1 MGIFSHQVLDKPNMQ
16 YSCNRTAH
24 ILKTIKPICLSFH
37 ILLQIQNDNSCFSAL
52 LSFFFDK
59 SFFVSL
65 FLLVVF
71 VSIFTIATT
80 EHSLLLKIYKMLKKL
95 QPEVPEHWPW
105 LFQPLLNYEHKP
117 IEYVQNTDLTQN
129 VLWLLNQKYNR
140 WKIECLVLFRCL
152 TLLQVVLYIS
162 ITRISADFAGTNL
175 HL

>member
-1 MGIFSHQVLDKPNMQ
+1 MQ
-16 YSCNRTAH
+16 PHCAYSTNNQTY
-24 ILKTIKPICLSFH
+24 LPLFPYPSTNTEWQFLFLSITF
-37 ILLQIQNDNSCFSAL
+37 
-52 LSFFFDK
+52 FFFDK

-80 EHSLLLKIYKMLKKL
+80 EHSLLKIYKMLKKL

-152 TLLQVVLYIS
+152 TLLQVVLNIS